1 MQPLT
6 VVCNARKPGG
16 TWCGETAVVHQARY
30 EFDTDLY
37 GSPGGIQHRVTKAVY
52 EIECPKCGRRTQI
65 EKAERSQPQG

>member
-16 TWCGETAVVHQARY
+16 
-30 EFDTDLY
+30 
-37 GSPGGIQHRVTKAVY
+37 IQHRVRKAVY

-65 EKAERSQPQG
+65 EKAEHSQPQGYQPQG